1 MPIGSTA
8 ANFQPWIRTVESNV
22 TNFGTVFTLT
32 VPTVR
37 STAFAGDI
45 NIVGPMTLFPSPTGT
60 LELAASGG
68 IIGLQ
73 PTGRG
78 SSAAL
83 LPVTVWTAA
92 SINVSDANPNSVPS
106 IGSPLAYSTLVGR
119 DLLAA
124 QTSFA
129 PIYASL
135 DPLFAET
142 GSFSGAAATIEVQ
155 QALHAAGLLHA
166 GDPNPVR
173 LYALGGDITG
183 LTLFTP
189 KAARIVA
196 ENDIAD
202 VSFYLQNVDASDIS
216 FVSAGRDVIPFSENA
231 RLRSLASDLDRGNL
245 IGDAPRSTVTG
256 VNTNAA
262 QGDIQINGP
271 GVLEVIA
278 GRNLDL
284 GTGPNFTDGTG
295 VGITSVGNSRNPFLP
310 LTGADI
316 IALAGVAGPGGAG
329 PAFGLAGSSLDF
341 EAFIDKYLPGGY
353 AGGSAYLAKLEVEGG
368 FDGLTAEQRAV
379 AAMETFYKVL
389 KASGRA
395 ASEDGDYSEGF
406 AAIDLLFGTG
416 KPAGEIATRARDIRT
431 TSGGSISLGAP
442 GGGLTLASDIFGNPL
457 TPPGVVTEFGGSVSV
472 FTDGTVDI
480 GQARIFT
487 LRGGDIMMWA
497 STGDIA
503 AGSAPKTVVTAPP
516 TRVLIDATS
525 AAVQTDLG
533 GLATG
538 GGIGVLASV
547 AGVMPGD
554 VDLIAPGGT
563 VDAGDAGIRV
573 TGNLNI
579 AATSV
584 LNAGNIQAGGTSS
597 GVPST
602 PVVAAPNLG
611 GLAAASNTAAAGA
624 NTAQEAARQAQ
635 QQGGQQEE
643 LPSIITVDLL
653 GFEGGEEEQP

>member
-1 MPIGSTA
+1 MDIDHTGCDIHGSG
-8 ANFQPWIRTVESNV
+8 F
-22 TNFGTVFTLT
+22 
-32 VPTVR
+32 
-37 STAFAGDI
+37 
-45 NIVGPMTLFPSPTGT
+45 
-60 LELAASGG
+60 
-68 IIGLQ
+68 LQ
-73 PTGRG
+73 PDQ
-78 SSAAL
+78 AAFVE
-83 LPVTVWTAA
+83 PK
-92 SINVSDANPNSVPS
+92 
-106 IGSPLAYSTLVGR
+106 
-119 DLLAA
+119 
-124 QTSFA
+124 Q
-129 PIYASL
+129 
-135 DPLFAET
+135 
-142 GSFSGAAATIEVQ
+142 
-155 QALHAAGLLHA
+155 
-166 GDPNPVR
+166 PVR
-173 LYALGGDITG
+173 LTTAN
-183 LTLFTP
+183 
-189 KAARIVA
+189 
-196 ENDIAD
+196 ND
-202 VSFYLQNVDASDIS
+202 
-216 FVSAGRDVIPFSENA
+216 
-231 RLRSLASDLDRGNL
+231 
-245 IGDAPRSTVTG
+245 
-256 VNTNAA
+256 
-262 QGDIQINGP
+262 
-271 GVLEVIA
+271 VLEGFVVAVQKALTHGENEII
-278 GRNLDL
+278 
-284 GTGPNFTDGTG
+284 
-295 VGITSVGNSRNPFLP
+295 VGITSIGNARNPFLP

-316 IALAGVAGPGGAG
+316 IALAGVAGPGGSG

-341 EAFIDKYLPGGY
+341 EAFIDKYLPGGD
-353 AGGSAYLAKLEVEGG
+353 AGESAYLAKLEVEGG

-395 ASEDGDYSEGF
+395 ASEDGDYSGGF
-406 AAIDLLFGTG
+406 AAIDLLFGTE
-416 KPAGEIATRARDIRT
+416 KPVGEISTRAREIRT

-497 STGDIA
+497 TTGDIA

-579 AATSV
+579 AATAV
-584 LNAGNIQAGGTSS
+584 LNAGNIQAGGTST

-611 GLAAASNTAAAGA
+611 GLAAASNAGAAGA

-635 QQGGQQEE
+635 QQATQQEE
-643 LPSIITVDLL
+643 LPSIITVDLI
-653 GFEGGEEEQP
+653 GFEGGEEEQQ